1 MRVKKQS
8 LAIVTAE
15 SLRKAITKGVWKN
28 RLPGELT
35 LAKNLGVSRST
46 LRQALAIMRNDGYL
60 ATSQGRQSVICKLP
74 DSQFNKRKIE
84 QIHILAPFP
93 MERMPNYVIF
103 WIDALRSQLHEAS
116 LSLTVHAGS
125 IYYKQQSTEA
135 LSELVNGYSAGC
147 WVLVFSEPAI
157 QYWFQEKGVPAV
169 IAGLPAPG
177 IRLPYVSVDHEAT
190 MFHAVGRLTSK
201 GHRRIAMIARSSSSP
216 GLKSFLAAFEQTC
229 TRMGKDKVDGQ
240 IILMKKD
247 CPAYVGRQLLNC
259 LNFKDPITAFIIGS
273 PLHTITAFSHLPEHG
288 IRIPRDVSIVTTYGD
303 HNLHHLSPNPSRY
316 FFDAHV
322 FGNKIFDCITKLA
335 SGLDLT
341 NRRYL
346 VVPEPVQGASI
357 GNIRTLAQPVR

>member
-8 LAIVTAE
+8 LAIVTADN
-15 SLRKAITKGVWKN
+15 LREAIAEGIWKN
-28 RLPGELT
+28 HLPGELT
-35 LAKNLGVSRST
+35 LAKSLGVSRST
-46 LRQALAIMRNDGYL
+46 LRQAMEILRNDGYL
-60 ATSQGRQSVICKLP
+60 VTHKGRQTNICKLP
-74 DSQFNKRKIE
+74 DSESRQRKID

-93 MERMPNYVIF
+93 MDRMPNYVIF
-103 WIDALRSQLHEAS
+103 WIDALRSQLHEAN

-125 IYYKQQSTEA
+125 IYYRQQTTEA
-135 LSELVNGYSAGC
+135 LSELVNSYSAGC
-147 WVLVFSEPAI
+147 WVLIFSEPAI
-157 QYWFQEKGVPAV
+157 QYWFQEKAVPAV

-190 MFHAVGRLTSK
+190 MFHAIGRLTSR
-201 GHRRIAMIARSSSSP
+201 GHQRIAMIARSTSSP

-229 TRMGKDKVDGQ
+229 TRMGKEKVEGQ
-240 IILMKKD
+240 ILLMKKD

-273 PLHTITAFSHLPEHG
+273 PFHTITAFSHLPEHG

-303 HNLHHLSPNPSRY
+303 HTLHHLSPTPSHY
-316 FFDAHV
+316 LFDAHV
-322 FGNKIFDCITKLA
+322 FGRKIFDCVTKLA

-341 NRRYL
+341 DRRFL

-357 GNIRTLAQPVR
+357 GDVRTSAQPVR